1 VSLINIWKTC
11 KDIEIVGVTG
21 TNGKTTVTAGIYSM
35 LLDLGYRVG
44 LQGTRGVFANDKI
57 VKNKHMTTPSILETL
72 HNIKKLKD
80 EESINFFVMEV
91 SSHAIEQKMK
101 RSGNSP

>member
-1 VSLINIWKTC
+1 M
-11 KDIEIVGVTG
+11 EVTG
-21 TNGKTTVTAGIYSM
+21 TNGKTTGYSGNLSSK
-35 LLDLGYRVG
+35 LLDFRFIRVG

-91 SSHAIEQKMK
+91 SSHAD
-101 RSGNSP
+101 